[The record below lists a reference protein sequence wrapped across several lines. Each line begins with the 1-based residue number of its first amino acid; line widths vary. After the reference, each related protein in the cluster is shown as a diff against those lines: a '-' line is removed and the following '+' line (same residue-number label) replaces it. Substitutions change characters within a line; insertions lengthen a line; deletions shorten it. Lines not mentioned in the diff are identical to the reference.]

1 MIDTYLRE
9 DVDGDRI
16 AQDAEEE
23 DTLEISLHAI
33 TGKDPT

>member
-16 AQDAEEE
+16 AQDAE

>member
-16 AQDAEEE
+16 AQDAEE